1 MAAATAVGTVAAVER
16 EEGSDDEGM
25 DPRVPVPAPDDRL
38 WRHPSELAAAGA
50 GVAEVGPARGSRTLL
65 GVTVVA
71 SVAASALL
79 VTGLLAA
86 TVGLGSSLRDRSADV
101 SVSTAA
107 SIDPVAFSAGSRL
120 AAGSTGRGLATVAV
134 VGSAGRRVGAAV
146 VLDDGGRLA
155 TAAPLVADASAL
167 TVTLDDGTQHQASV
181 AAVDVESGIA
191 VLAIDR
197 TATVPARWSSAAGLR
212 PGDPVQVRLLGG
224 GTALDATVLGLG
236 REAVAATGQTFD
248 HLLALDAPAWSV
260 DAGAPVVDGD
270 GRVLAIALLDATGAV
285 HAVPI
290 DIARGAG
297 RGVAADGEVR
307 AALLDV
313 IGDALP
319 EADAQ
324 LLGVDGGARIND
336 IDPDGPAALAGLRI
350 GDVIVEVDGQAV
362 SSFDCLVI
370 LIRAHQPGDA
380 LTITYLRDGQRAT
393 ATATLGERTLKGA

>member
-16 EEGSDDEGM
+16 EEGPDDEGM

-38 WRHPSELAAAGA
+38 WRHPSELAAAGT

-107 SIDPVAFSAGSRL
+107 SVDPVAFSAGSRL
-120 AAGSTGRGLATVAV
+120 AGSTGRGLATVAV
-134 VGSAGRRVGAAV
+134 VGSGGRRVGGAV

-197 TATVPARWSSAAGLR
+197 TATVAARWSSAAGLR

-236 REAVAATGQTFD
+236 REVVAATGQTFD

-260 DAGAPVVDGD
+260 DAGAPVVDAD
-270 GRVLAIALLDATGAV
+270 GRVVAIALLDATGAV

-297 RGVAADGEVR
+297 RGVAADGAVR

-319 EADAQ
+319 EADAR

-336 IDPDGPAALAGLRI
+336 IDPDGPAALAGLGI
-350 GDVIVEVDGQAV
+350 GDVIIEVDGQAV

-393 ATATLGERTLKGA
+393 ATAILGERTLKGA